1 MQGGRDGGAEGLSAG
16 ERRGEGGD
24 LGEEVS
30 EEGWGTCPRGLGGGQ
45 EVWAEEM
52 VKCSAPQW
60 ECWRDPLCL
69 LG

>member
-1 MQGGRDGGAEGLSAG
+1 MQGERDGGAEGLSGG
-16 ERRGEGGD
+16 ERRCQGRAGG
-24 LGEEVS
+24 
-30 EEGWGTCPRGLGGGQ
+30 CPRGLGGGQ